1 LVFVCDP
8 FAEFELPGF
17 RQWFGDNVSKS
28 PWSTCSKEH
37 LDFNLRRLKNNPTP
51 ERLNAVIATLDMG
64 LHDDG
69 G

>member
-1 LVFVCDP
+1 MF
-8 FAEFELPGF
+8 
-17 RQWFGDNVSKS
+17 K
-28 PWSTCSKEH
+28 KEH